1 LTPLFFNG
9 IFNWW
14 YEKIMTVKLAV
25 LKSGEDIISDMQEMV
40 IKQDEE
46 EKVIGYIFKR
56 PCVVKLENKQ
66 NLSDLQGNR
75 SFEIGMFPWI
85 PLSADQDVPVSADWV
100 ITLVEPI
107 EKLKVMYEKG
117 VLNNGQAD
125 KTFSDDEQ
133 PDSDIGD

>member
-1 LTPLFFNG
+1 MKTSKFTVSLEEIYTAIIQTARNG
-9 IFNWW
+9 NI
-14 YEKIMTVKLAV
+14 
-25 LKSGEDIISDMQEMV
+25 Q
-40 IKQDEE
+40 E

>member
-1 LTPLFFNG
+1 MTTPLFYAILNG
-9 IFNWW
+9 K

-40 IKQDEE
+40 IEKDEG

-56 PCVVKLENKQ
+56 PCIVKLENRE

-75 SFEIGMFPWI
+75 SFEISMIPWI
-85 PLSADQDVPVSADWV
+85 PLSADQDIPVSADWV
-100 ITLVEPI
+100 ITLVEPV
-107 EKLKVMYEKG
+107 EKLKTMYEKG
-117 VLNNGQAD
+117 VLNNGKAD

-133 PDSDIGD
+133 TDSSDGD